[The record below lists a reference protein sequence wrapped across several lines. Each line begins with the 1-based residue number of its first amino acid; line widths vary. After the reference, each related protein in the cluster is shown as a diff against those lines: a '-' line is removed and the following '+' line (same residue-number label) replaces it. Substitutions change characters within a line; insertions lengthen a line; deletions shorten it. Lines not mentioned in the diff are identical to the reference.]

1 MPLSFSVKTALGALL
16 LVAAPL
22 LAAPPTAPA
31 MLSLSDEPVQPIPIP
46 EPLNARQRAIVALG
60 ERLFADPRLSSNDT
74 TACVTCHPL
83 LQGGADRQRYSRR
96 ALGDPTP
103 VNTPTI
109 FNLSLNFRLFWN
121 GRVRTLEEQ
130 IRTAH
135 LVDADTRWPQVFE
148 KLQRDAAYL
157 QNFAMLFADGLTIA
171 NIQDAIVAFE
181 KSLITSNS
189 RFDRYLRGDTNAITA
204 REAQGYDL
212 FKTYGCAACHQGANV
227 GGNLFQKF
235 GVMGDYFKD
244 RGNVTQADV
253 GRYNVTGHEDDR
265 YVFRV
270 PSLRLAVL
278 TPPYLHDGSAATLH
292 DAVKIMAKYQLG
304 RPISDEHIEL
314 IIGFLQ
320 TLPGEYQGNLLQ
332 APEKDRGEP

>member
-1 MPLSFSVKTALGALL
+1 MPLLRLVNTALAVLL
-16 LVAAPL
+16 FAAPL
-22 LAAPPTAPA
+22 FAVPLSAPA
-31 MLSLSDEPVQPIPIP
+31 TLSLSDEPIQPIPIP
-46 EPLNARQRAIVALG
+46 EPLDARQRAIVALG

-83 LQGGADRQRYSRR
+83 LQGGADGQRYSRR
-96 ALGDPTP
+96 PLGDLTP

-109 FNLSLNFRLFWN
+109 FNLPLNFRLFWN

-130 IRTAH
+130 IRVTH
-135 LVDADTRWPQVFE
+135 LVDADTRWPQVLE
-148 KLQRDAAYL
+148 KLQRDAIYL
-157 QNFAMLFADGLTIA
+157 KDFAALYADGLTIA

-181 KSLITSNS
+181 KSLITPNS
-189 RFDRYLRGDTNAITA
+189 RFDRYLRGDTQAITA
-204 REAQGYDL
+204 REAQGYAL

-244 RGNVTQADV
+244 RGNITQADA
-253 GRYNVTGHEDDR
+253 GLFDVTGQEDDR

-270 PSLRLAVL
+270 PSLRLVTL
-278 TPPYLHDGSAATLH
+278 TPPYLHDGSAETLR

-314 IIGFLQ
+314 IIAFLK
-320 TLPGEYQGNLLQ
+320 TLPGEYQGQLLQ
-332 APEKDRGEP
+332 APENDR

>member
-1 MPLSFSVKTALGALL
+1 MPLLRLVNTALAVLL
-16 LVAAPL
+16 FAAPL
-22 LAAPPTAPA
+22 FAVPLSAPA
-31 MLSLSDEPVQPIPIP
+31 TLSLSDEPIQPIPIP
-46 EPLNARQRAIVALG
+46 EPLDARQRAIVALG

-83 LQGGADRQRYSRR
+83 LQGGADGQRYSRR
-96 ALGDPTP
+96 PLGDLTP

-109 FNLSLNFRLFWN
+109 FNLPLNFRLFWN

-130 IRTAH
+130 IRVAH
-135 LVDADTRWPQVFE
+135 LVDADTRWPQVLE
-148 KLQRDAAYL
+148 KLQRDAIYL
-157 QNFAMLFADGLTIA
+157 KDFAALYADGLTIA

-181 KSLITSNS
+181 KSLITPNS
-189 RFDRYLRGDTNAITA
+189 RFDRYLRGDTQAITA
-204 REAQGYDL
+204 REAQGYAL

-244 RGNVTQADV
+244 RGNITQADA
-253 GRYNVTGHEDDR
+253 GLFDVTGQEDDR

-270 PSLRLAVL
+270 PSLRLVTL
-278 TPPYLHDGSAATLH
+278 TPPYLHDGSAETLR

-314 IIGFLQ
+314 IIAFLK
-320 TLPGEYQGNLLQ
+320 TLPGEYQGQLLQ
-332 APEKDRGEP
+332 APENDR